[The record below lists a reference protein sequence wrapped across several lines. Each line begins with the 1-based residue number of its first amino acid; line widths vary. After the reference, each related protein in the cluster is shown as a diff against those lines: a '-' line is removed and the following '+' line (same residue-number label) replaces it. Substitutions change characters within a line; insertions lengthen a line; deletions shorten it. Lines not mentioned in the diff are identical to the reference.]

1 LQTKIRHYAL
11 AFGIFRGMLVRIET
25 QKKRR
30 KKMPDFNRIAKM
42 MSEQWPWVFVLRL
55 DAKKATGNVFT
66 PDHVKNMELRGE
78 GPNGKFRIGKKVA
91 YPRDEFYAWFAEKM
105 S

>member
-1 LQTKIRHYAL
+1 MRLHS
-11 AFGIFRGMLVRIET
+11 AFFAVCWSASKH
-25 QKKRR
+25 KKRGE

-91 YPRDEFYAWFAEKM
+91 YPRDEFFKWFAEKM